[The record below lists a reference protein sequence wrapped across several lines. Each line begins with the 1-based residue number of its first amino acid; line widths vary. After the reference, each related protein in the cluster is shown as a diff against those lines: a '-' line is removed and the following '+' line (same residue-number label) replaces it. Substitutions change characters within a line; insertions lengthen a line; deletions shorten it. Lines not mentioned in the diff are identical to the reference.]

1 LRPDRADKKLTE
13 AARLIATGR
22 RAAAELT
29 PEEVEDFDAD
39 LEAFGVAPD
48 QRAQARA
55 EFAGMAAPDEAFV
68 VFAENVLAVRLFM
81 ALSTQWRITSLST
94 MSSAQLIQT
103 GLDYQVVETTAR
115 LSGLGEIASGDF
127 HRLQIME
134 AEALAA
140 WREDRKARR

>member
-1 LRPDRADKKLTE
+1 
-13 AARLIATGR
+13 
-22 RAAAELT
+22 
-29 PEEVEDFDAD
+29 
-39 LEAFGVAPD
+39 
-48 QRAQARA
+48 
-55 EFAGMAAPDEAFV
+55 MAAPDEAFA

-115 LSGLGEIASGDF
+115 LSGLGEIAPGDF

>member
-1 LRPDRADKKLTE
+1 
-13 AARLIATGR
+13 
-22 RAAAELT
+22 
-29 PEEVEDFDAD
+29 
-39 LEAFGVAPD
+39 
-48 QRAQARA
+48 
-55 EFAGMAAPDEAFV
+55 M

-81 ALSTQWRITSLST
+81 ALSTQWRMTSLST

-115 LSGLGEIASGDF
+115 LSGLGEIAPDDF